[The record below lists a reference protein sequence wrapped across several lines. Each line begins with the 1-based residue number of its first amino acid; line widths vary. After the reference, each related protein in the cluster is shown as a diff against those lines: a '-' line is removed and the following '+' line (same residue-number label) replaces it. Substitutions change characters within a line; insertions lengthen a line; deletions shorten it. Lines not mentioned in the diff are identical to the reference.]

1 MSCLYSSPELL
12 PWIALRL
19 DRLTPESSHADAARA
34 HAHRITMPSESVP
47 NVANHRVQ
55 QKTRTPPRRHSSP
68 ADQIIHPAETSRSY
82 CPRLLLRRLLL
93 RKSSSAISGF
103 RSRCG
108 QEQHSDCARMDLRF
122 GTFQSAGFRFWTLPA
137 SNLRGQRPCDRCCE
151 RNVVSP
157 GRYSKWFFRVSIGL
171 YRGDLRAPTARR
183 TPARSALG
191 GPGMA
196 NPAAVSK
203 PRISPA

>member
-1 MSCLYSSPELL
+1 MRTASRCRPNPCQCRQPSRS
-12 PWIALRL
+12 
-19 DRLTPESSHADAARA
+19 TKDAFP
-34 HAHRITMPSESVP
+34 T
-47 NVANHRVQ
+47 
-55 QKTRTPPRRHSSP
+55 RRHSSP
-68 ADQIIHPAETSRSY
+68 ADQIIQPAETSRSY

-108 QEQHSDCARMDLRF
+108 REQHSDCARMDLRF

-157 GRYSKWFFRVSIGL
+157 GRYSKWFFCVPVGL

-183 TPARSALG
+183 MPARSALG
-191 GPGMA
+191 GPGMV